1 MCPSSS
7 TWSAAPILLKIWPL
21 RSSSACSAWFQ
32 AGTRLPPCAICVP
45 GLPGIGSTTGW
56 PLCPARPGWPLVGGG
71 TIPDTGQYPV
81 FLGTDGPRLGELDEE
96 FVFERRVGEA
106 FALGNNTW
114 RIEAIE
120 AHRVVVRPAEGNPA
134 VMPFWRGENAPRCA
148 ELGAAVGALCREIAG
163 RLDDPELP
171 RWLEENCRLEARATE
186 PLIRYIARQAR
197 IAGVVPDDQTILV
210 ETFRDPAG
218 ELGLAVL
225 SPFGGKIHQGLKLAL
240 LGRIRDRL
248 GIQASCLH
256 GDDGLLIRL
265 PGMDDPPLDLLEGLT
280 ADEAERL
287 IRLELPQTALYGLR
301 FRQNAARALLMPRPD
316 PGKRTPLWLQRLRA
330 KDLLQVVGK
339 LPDFPIV
346 VETFRECLDQDLE
359 LSRLRRLLDAIGT
372 GSVRIATRQ
381 GEIASPFA
389 SELIFQFTP
398 TYLYEW
404 DEPRRADL
412 RAGGPAVDE
421 DLLDALLESPQ
432 GARLL
437 DPQALGRVESRLRR
451 RGMAPRTVDEMAEML
466 RAIGDLACSELFG
479 PMEHFLD
486 KLSADGRAIHLEL
499 PGTAEPLRWIL
510 TEDEPRYRSAFAAHD
525 EPDMEALGTIV
536 RQYLHTHALI
546 GLAEICRRY
555 PIAPEVATE
564 LLDQW
569 VGTGGLIRLEPAGAD
584 TEAGC
589 RWAEPENLAEVHR
602 LSLAIRRRESVAVA
616 PEVFVDFL
624 LRRQRLHPA
633 TRLEGPAALEAA
645 LEQLQGY
652 AATAE
657 LWESELLPRRLK
669 GYQAAWLDDLLA
681 TGSWLWRAGSEGKD
695 EPFVAL
701 VPREFEGR
709 WPCQNAEVEKSAD
722 ERLVLE
728 ILRSRGASFAT
739 DLARVSGL
747 EPSRLRRALRG
758 LDAPRRGDQ
767 RSLSPRAPGRLRDD
781 RRPGGG
787 TDIRRRPTTPG
798 PPPEGQYR
806 PY

>member
-32 AGTRLPPCAICVP
+32 AGTLLPPCAICVP

-56 PLCPARPGWPLVGGG
+56 PPCPARPGWLWLAAARFPTQGSTRSSWAQTARDWVSSTRSSCLSGVSARPSPWVTTPGGSRRSRPTAWSSG
-71 TIPDTGQYPV
+71 R
-81 FLGTDGPRLGELDEE
+81 PRGIRRSCHSGEGKTRL
-96 FVFERRVGEA
+96 
-106 FALGNNTW
+106 
-114 RIEAIE
+114 
-120 AHRVVVRPAEGNPA
+120 
-134 VMPFWRGENAPRCA
+134 APRSW
-148 ELGAAVGALCREIAG
+148 ELRWGPSAG
-163 RLDDPELP
+163 RLPAGLTTP
-171 RWLEENCRLEARATE
+171 NCPAGSRRIAALEARATE

-359 LSRLRRLLDAIGT
+359 LPRLRRLLDAIGT
-372 GSVRIATRQ
+372 GSVRLVTRQ

-404 DEPRRADL
+404 DEPRCADL

-451 RGMAPRTVDEMAEML
+451 RGT
-466 RAIGDLACSELFG
+466 
-479 PMEHFLD
+479 
-486 KLSADGRAIHLEL
+486 
-499 PGTAEPLRWIL
+499 
-510 TEDEPRYRSAFAAHD
+510 
-525 EPDMEALGTIV
+525 
-536 RQYLHTHALI
+536 
-546 GLAEICRRY
+546 
-555 PIAPEVATE
+555 
-564 LLDQW
+564 
-569 VGTGGLIRLEPAGAD
+569 
-584 TEAGC
+584 
-589 RWAEPENLAEVHR
+589 
-602 LSLAIRRRESVAVA
+602 
-616 PEVFVDFL
+616 
-624 LRRQRLHPA
+624 
-633 TRLEGPAALEAA
+633 GPAN
-645 LEQLQGY
+645 
-652 AATAE
+652 
-657 LWESELLPRRLK
+657 R
-669 GYQAAWLDDLLA
+669 
-681 TGSWLWRAGSEGKD
+681 
-695 EPFVAL
+695 
-701 VPREFEGR
+701 
-709 WPCQNAEVEKSAD
+709 
-722 ERLVLE
+722 
-728 ILRSRGASFAT
+728 
-739 DLARVSGL
+739 
-747 EPSRLRRALRG
+747 
-758 LDAPRRGDQ
+758 
-767 RSLSPRAPGRLRDD
+767 
-781 RRPGGG
+781 
-787 TDIRRRPTTPG
+787 
-798 PPPEGQYR
+798 
-806 PY
+806 